1 MRLLTTGRE
10 LIELNKIK
18 SNNLERSL
26 VVANPKFD
34 LANKIVNEISN
45 KINFGQQRSGVLSN
59 QKWNELLGTQR
70 KEK

>member
-10 LIELNKIK
+10 LELNKIK

-34 LANKIVNEISN
+34 LTNKVVNEISN

-59 QKWNELLGTQR
+59 QKWNELLGTA
-70 KEK
+70 KEGK